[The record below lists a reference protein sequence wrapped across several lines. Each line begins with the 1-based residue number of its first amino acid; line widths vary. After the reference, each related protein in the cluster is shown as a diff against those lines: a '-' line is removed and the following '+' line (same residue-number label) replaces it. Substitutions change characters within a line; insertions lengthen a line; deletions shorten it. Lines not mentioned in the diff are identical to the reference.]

1 MGNCH
6 KYRSGAQRSKA
17 SGLPRLRR
25 SRRGAAFIEF
35 AVCLPFLM
43 FIVLASMECTN
54 YIFLR
59 QAVVQSAYE
68 GVRKAINPQS
78 SRADAQTRISEVL
91 TGRKIN
97 NPNVSFN
104 PSVPENAKRGEPIE
118 VTVAVPTTGN
128 LLFNM
133 PGFTGRTVTVTATM
147 VRE

>member
-1 MGNCH
+1 
-6 KYRSGAQRSKA
+6 
-17 SGLPRLRR
+17 
-25 SRRGAAFIEF
+25 
-35 AVCLPFLM
+35 M

-78 SRADAQTRISEVL
+78 SRTEAQTRISEVL
-91 TGRKIN
+91 AGRKIN

-104 PSVPENAKRGEPIE
+104 PSVPENAKRGEPVE

>member
-1 MGNCH
+1 
-6 KYRSGAQRSKA
+6 
-17 SGLPRLRR
+17 
-25 SRRGAAFIEF
+25 
-35 AVCLPFLM
+35 M

-68 GVRKAINPQS
+68 GVRKAINPQLGRS
-78 SRADAQTRISEVL
+78 AAETRIEEVL
-91 TGRKIN
+91 AGRKID
-97 NPNVSFN
+97 NPNVSFS
-104 PSVPENAKRGEPIE
+104 PSRPEDAERGEPIE